1 MQKGVIPVI
10 GSTKVEQVH
19 DSLGAAGVTL
29 PEAQLSRLDAVSA
42 IDPGYPHDFLSLKAD
57 ILGPLETER

>member
-1 MQKGVIPVI
+1 VI

-19 DSLGAAGVTL
+19 DSLGAAALTL
-29 PEAQLSRLDAVSA
+29 PDEHVARLDEVSA
-42 IDPGYPHDFLSLKAD
+42 IDPGYPHDFLSLKVD